1 MTHVLQTER
10 QPDESYQRRHKY
22 LPVSSLRLLLP
33 HMARHGRQNKANRF
47 STKIPAVAE
56 ETKCSQQEA
65 PHPSIFGSSGLIF

>member
-22 LPVSSLRLLLP
+22 LPVSSLRLLLT

-47 STKIPAVAE
+47 FNKN
-56 ETKCSQQEA
+56 
-65 PHPSIFGSSGLIF
+65 SSGSRRDQVLTAGGPTPEHIWV